1 MKIRAND
8 IALRPRF
15 QLLLGVS
22 KEKALKAI
30 ESPAGELFVIS
41 RSDDHI
47 FIRFKRQQQT
57 FWSPQLHIEVWE
69 EDASSCRVSGLYGPN
84 PTLWTFFI
92 FLHFGVATL
101 FTILAI
107 WGYSGAV
114 LGHPYTLQLAAMV
127 FLVLLWFVLYAFGR
141 AGKKKGKPQMLQLQ
155 EFMMARLGL
164 YTTSAD
170 NQIS

>member
-22 KEKALKAI
+22 KEKALKAL
-30 ESPAGELFVIS
+30 ESPAEDPFVVS

-47 FIRFKRQQQT
+47 FIRFKRQHQT

-69 EDASSCRVSGLYGPN
+69 EDTLSCTISGLYGPN

-101 FTILAI
+101 FIIFAI
-107 WGYSGAV
+107 WAYSGAV
-114 LGHPYTLQLAAMV
+114 LGHPYTLQLTAMV
-127 FLVLLWFVLYAFGR
+127 FLVLLWMVLYAFGR
-141 AGKKKGKPQMLQLQ
+141 AGKKKGKPQISQLQ
-155 EFMMARLGL
+155 AFMMARLSV

-170 NQIS
+170 NQTA